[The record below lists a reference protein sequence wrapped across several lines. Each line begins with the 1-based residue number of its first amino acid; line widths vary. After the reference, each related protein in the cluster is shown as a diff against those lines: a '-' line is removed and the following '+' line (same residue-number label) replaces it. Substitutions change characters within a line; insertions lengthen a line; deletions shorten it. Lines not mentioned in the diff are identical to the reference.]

1 MFSVGVCICTR
12 ACLCEPCA
20 IGCLQVVYAERNDAK
35 SLVKGA
41 NSPLKAVIPTLMAR
55 VFNWVSEKTRERDW
69 AGKKKNEPDK
79 KKQDKYYEIMLV
91 VKTGRKA

>member
-1 MFSVGVCICTR
+1 MSGNKRCVCVSIWVCICAR
-12 ACLCEPCA
+12 ACLCKPCA

-55 VFNWVSEKTRERDW
+55 VFNWVSEKTGGERLGRE
-69 AGKKKNEPDK
+69 KN
-79 KKQDKYYEIMLV
+79 
-91 VKTGRKA
+91 RA